1 MKALVVYDSVYG
13 NTEKIAEAIGKGL
26 EGFEK
31 VKVFK
36 INEADPQYLDEYGLV
51 IVGSPTQA
59 GRPLP
64 SVQEFLAKI
73 PSGGLKEVRVASFDT
88 GMPKQGK
95 GFFLKMVVKVLGY
108 AAPRIAK
115 TLSEKGGKL
124 IAEPEGFL
132 VDDKEGPL
140 LEGEVAR
147 ATEWAK
153 ALPID

>member
-1 MKALVVYDSVYG
+1 
-13 NTEKIAEAIGKGL
+13 
-26 EGFEK
+26 
-31 VKVFK
+31 
-36 INEADPQYLDEYGLV
+36 
-51 IVGSPTQA
+51 
-59 GRPLP
+59 
-64 SVQEFLAKI
+64 
-73 PSGGLKEVRVASFDT
+73 VASFDT